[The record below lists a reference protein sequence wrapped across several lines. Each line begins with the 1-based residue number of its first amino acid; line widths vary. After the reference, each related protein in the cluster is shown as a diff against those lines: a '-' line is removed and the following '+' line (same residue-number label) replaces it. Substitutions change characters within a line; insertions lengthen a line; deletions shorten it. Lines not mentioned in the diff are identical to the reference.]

1 MPSLGTAAS
10 AIWIIMLFGDILG
23 LEHPHLNGP
32 LRALRMGK
40 WGRDLGFYYFSIS
53 KDYTLD
59 KLHDCF
65 NQI

>member
-1 MPSLGTAAS
+1 MNRPS
-10 AIWIIMLFGDILG
+10 
-23 LEHPHLNGP
+23 HLNGP
-32 LRALRMGK
+32 LRALRMGT
-40 WGRDLGFYYFSIS
+40 WGRDLGFYYYSIS